1 MALPPDNSLNRPEK
15 TADRA
20 AAQQD
25 VLLREIDEAV
35 RQDQL
40 ADAARRY
47 GRPVLAFVVAGLAAF
62 AGYLWWH
69 ARQETRLEEASEGL
83 VRALDQVDAG
93 NLDAGVKVLVP
104 VADGGDEGAKA
115 ASHLLKAGIALQQG
129 RKPEAIKLYA
139 AVAADADAPR
149 PYRDLAAIREVA
161 ANFDAMKPEEVVS
174 RLKPLAVPG
183 NPWFGSAG
191 ELVGIAY
198 LKQGKTE
205 LAGPLFAAIAKS
217 KDVPDSLRSR
227 ARQMSGLLGVD
238 AVGDVNEI
246 VGAASQSGNPDDAEA
261 KE

>member
-69 ARQETRLEEASEGL
+69 ERQETRLEEASEGL

-183 NPWFGSAG
+183 NPWFGSAAEMTAVAWLQRG
-191 ELVGIAY
+191 RVDKAGALFGAIA
-198 LKQGKTE
+198 KDPKVPESIRARATR
-205 LAGPLFAAIAKS
+205 LAGALGIDAEAAIAAP
-217 KDVPDSLRSR
+217 V
-227 ARQMSGLLGVD
+227 
-238 AVGDVNEI
+238 
-246 VGAASQSGNPDDAEA
+246 